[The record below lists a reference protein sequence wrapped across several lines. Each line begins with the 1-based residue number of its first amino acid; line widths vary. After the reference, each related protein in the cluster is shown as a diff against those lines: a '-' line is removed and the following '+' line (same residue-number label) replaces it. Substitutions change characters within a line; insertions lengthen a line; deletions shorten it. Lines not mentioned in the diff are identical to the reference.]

1 MESAKEER
9 LGYQAVDSSRM
20 ISQMHLMEEVLRS
33 ISAEVAF
40 AVVKMFAPE
49 MPESRFVLRPLLSA
63 TVVRKAAV
71 PETLKAPSRLF
82 RCPNMLLGLLKKKL
96 SSGRS
101 FTRLVAFIRVT
112 PTARPLFIVERII
125 WCLTFGAPP

>member
-1 MESAKEER
+1 
-9 LGYQAVDSSRM
+9 
-20 ISQMHLMEEVLRS
+20 MEEVLRS

-40 AVVKMFAPE
+40 AVVEMFASE
-49 MPESRFVLRPLLSA
+49 MPESRLVLCPLLSA

-82 RCPNMLLGLLKKKL
+82 RCPNMLLSLLKKKL

-101 FTRLVAFIRVT
+101 FTRLAAFIRVT
-112 PTARPLFIVERII
+112 LTARPLFIVERIT
-125 WCLTFGAPP
+125 WSLTFWAPA